1 MKEIYQ
7 QTVEEVLERVNGKKS
22 GLTSEQVKRSREK
35 SVGGMNLQKERRKVS
50 CRFSLKE
57 LSISRQLPFLVFI
70 RLIQSDKAGTTS

>member
-22 GLTSEQVKRSREK
+22 GLTSEQVKDPEK

-57 LSISRQLPFLVFI
+57 LSISRQLLFLYSF
-70 RLIQSDKAGTTS
+70 G